1 MAIILG
7 IDPGS
12 RITGYGLINAT
23 GNKLDYITCG
33 AIRTGESSLPE
44 RLQQIFVGLNEIIDQ
59 YCPQQAA
66 IEEVFMGRNAAA
78 ALKLGQARGSAIIAC
93 LQNELPLE
101 EYSARQIK
109 QALVGR
115 GAAEKQQ
122 VQHMVKALLGIS
134 EVLQE
139 DAADALA
146 VAVCHAN
153 TQAGLIRMAGAR
165 RFSKRRLKLQ

>member
-1 MAIILG
+1 MALILG

-12 RITGYGLINAT
+12 RITGFGLVNAN
-23 GNKLDYITCG
+23 GNRLDYVGCG
-33 AIRTGESSLPE
+33 CIKTDAGPLPE
-44 RLQQIFVGLNEIIDQ
+44 RLQQIFVGLTEVIER

-66 IEEVFMGRNAAA
+66 IEEVFMGRNAAS

-93 LQNELPLE
+93 MQHQLPLE
-101 EYSARQIK
+101 EYSARSVK

-122 VQHMVKALLGIS
+122 VQHMVKVLLNIS
-134 EVLQE
+134 QTLQE

-146 VAVCHAN
+146 IAICHAN
-153 TQAGLIRMAGAR
+153 TQANLVRIAGAR
-165 RFSKRRLKLQ
+165 RYSNKRLKI